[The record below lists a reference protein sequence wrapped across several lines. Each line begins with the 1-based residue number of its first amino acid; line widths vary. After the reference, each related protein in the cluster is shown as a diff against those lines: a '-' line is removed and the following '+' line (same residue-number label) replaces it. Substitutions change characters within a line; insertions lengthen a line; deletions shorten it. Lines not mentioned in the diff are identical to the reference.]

1 MKVYPKGGSPLKGAL
16 MRLRVLGAAGEVTG
30 SSYILEAGR
39 SRIIVDFGLH
49 QGGNEEKNSE
59 PLEFDPTSVDAVL
72 LTHAHLDHTG
82 RVPLLVKMGFKGKII
97 ATAPTVELSDVLWA
111 DSAKIQKEDAEW
123 KSRKN
128 KRKGLPPE
136 EPLYDDEDVAM
147 AVKMLV
153 PVTYDE
159 ILEPAPG
166 FKVRFRDAGHIL
178 GSANIEIWM
187 NDNGEE
193 VKIVFSGDLG
203 PQKTV
208 MERSP
213 SVIEDADYVVIEST
227 YGDRE
232 HKTNEESREEF
243 RETMKGM
250 LKDRGKVLIPT
261 FVVDRAQRV
270 LYELMLMQNEGILPV
285 DVPVYFDS
293 PMGEKATEVY
303 KSYISLLSSEIQA
316 QVREGNNP
324 FEPENLHIVSSVE
337 ESKKINEVH
346 HAVVLAGSGMCTGG
360 RIVHHLK
367 NNLYRKDAHVVF
379 VGYEARGTLGRRLVE
394 GEKTVRVAG
403 DEVAVKATLHTI
415 NGFSAHADKRDL
427 LTWARNFETDPT
439 FFVTHGEPESSQAF
453 AETLRE
459 NGLRSVIPSVGNEF
473 NLVKEREKHIK
484 AAPATERE
492 AVLAVKTPRGLG
504 AVETVLRDIV
514 SLATDLREEGI
525 RLSDEEALPLV
536 ASART
541 LLRTL
546 KVDEKTKEAVGSK
559 S

>member
-1 MKVYPKGGSPLKGAL
+1 

-30 SSYILEAGR
+30 SSYLLEAGK

-49 QGGNEEKNSE
+49 QGGNERRNSE

-82 RVPLLVKMGFKGKII
+82 RVPLLVKMGFKGKVI

-136 EPLYDDEDVAM
+136 EPLYTDEDVDR

-166 FKVRFRDAGHIL
+166 FRVRFRDAGHIL

-232 HKTNEESREEF
+232 HRTNEESREEF
-243 RETMKGM
+243 RETMKVM
-250 LKDRGKVLIPT
+250 LKDEGKVLIPT

-270 LYELMLMQNEGILPV
+270 LYELMLMQKEGILPE
-285 DVPVYFDS
+285 DVPVFFDS
-293 PMGEKATEVY
+293 PMGEKATDVY
-303 KSYISLLSSEIQA
+303 KSYISLLSSEIQS

-324 FEPENLHIVSSVE
+324 FSPENLHVVSGVE
-337 ESKKINEVH
+337 ESKKINEIH
-346 HAVVLAGSGMCTGG
+346 QAVVLAGSGMCNGG

-367 NNLYRKDAHVVF
+367 NNLFRKDAHVVF
-379 VGYEARGTLGRRLVE
+379 VGYQARGTLGRRLVE
-394 GEKTVRVAG
+394 GEKVVRIAG
-403 DEVAVKATLHTI
+403 EEVAVKAILHTI
-415 NGFSAHADKRDL
+415 NGFSAHADRRDL
-427 LTWARNFETDPT
+427 LTWAKNFDTDPT
-439 FFVTHGEPESSQAF
+439 FFVTHGEPESSDAF
-453 AETLRE
+453 AKTLRE
-459 NGLRSVIPSVGNEF
+459 NGIRSVVPSVGSEF
-473 NLVKEREKHIK
+473 NLVKEKERLTIAET
-484 AAPATERE
+484 ATEGVAFPAGKPFQGQGTVE
-492 AVLAVKTPRGLG
+492 AALS
-504 AVETVLRDIV
+504 DIV
-514 SLATDLREEGI
+514 TLATDLREEGVA
-525 RLSDEEALPLV
+525 LSEEEALPLV
-536 ASART
+536 TSART
-541 LLRTL
+541 LLKAL
-546 KVDEKTKEAVGSK
+546 GVGGEKKEEVIGSR

>member
-1 MKVYPKGGSPLKGAL
+1 MKVYPKGGSPFKGAL
-16 MRLRVLGAAGEVTG
+16 MRLKVLGAAGEVTG
-30 SSYILEAGR
+30 SSYILEAGS

-49 QGGNEEKNSE
+49 QGGNEEKNAE

-97 ATAPTVELSDVLWA
+97 ATAPTVELTDVLWA

-136 EPLYDDEDVAM
+136 EPLYDDEDVAL

-243 RETMKGM
+243 RETMKVM
-250 LKDRGKVLIPT
+250 LRDMGKVLIPT

-270 LYELMLMQNEGILPV
+270 LYELMLMQNEGILPEN
-285 DVPVYFDS
+285 VPVYFDS

-303 KSYISLLSSEIQA
+303 KSYVSLLSSEIQS

-324 FEPENLHIVSSVE
+324 FEPENLRIVSSVE
-337 ESKKINEVH
+337 ESKKINEIK

-379 VGYEARGTLGRRLVE
+379 VGYQARGTLGRRLVE
-394 GEKTVRVAG
+394 GEKSVRVAG

-427 LTWARNFETDPT
+427 LAWARNFQTDPT
-439 FFVTHGEPESSQAF
+439 FFVTHGEPKSSLAF
-453 AETLRE
+453 ADTLTE
-459 NGLRSVIPSVGNEF
+459 NGFRSIIPSVGNEF

-484 AAPATERE
+484 AVPAAERE
-492 AVLAVKTPRGLG
+492 AVLAVKVPRGFG
-504 AVETVLRDIV
+504 PVETVLSDIV
-514 SLATDLREEGI
+514 SLATDLREDGI

-541 LLRTL
+541 LLKALRSE
-546 KVDEKTKEAVGSK
+546 EKKKDAVASK